1 MMEIYHRIP
10 KIGLFNLPNNP
21 QLQIKI
27 VIEELKTNQG
37 TIWTIRPIIKVN
49 INHLENN
56 YISLNNSNNQCIP
69 RE

>member
-1 MMEIYHRIP
+1 M
-10 KIGLFNLPNNP
+10 
-21 QLQIKI
+21 
-27 VIEELKTNQG
+27 IEELKTNQG

-69 RE
+69 REWIQ